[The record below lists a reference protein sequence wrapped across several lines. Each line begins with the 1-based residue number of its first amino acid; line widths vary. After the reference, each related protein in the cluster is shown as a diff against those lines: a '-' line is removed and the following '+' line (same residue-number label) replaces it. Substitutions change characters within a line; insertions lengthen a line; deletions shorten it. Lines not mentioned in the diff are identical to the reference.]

1 MDITTKIEL
10 LKIMESA
17 ALKSYHDFD
26 NKELK
31 TKYLERAVT
40 LNDVIEILENDNY
53 CKAIHEIYTSI

>member
-10 LKIMESA
+10 LKIMESS

-31 TKYLERAVT
+31 AKYLERAVT